1 MRVSPILLALCL
13 LLGTAAQAHRVSE
26 SGSKHWTVVS
36 TETLSALRE
45 QNRELVLVNVL
56 PKIIHDQMHISGSIN
71 IPLGAIETSPAL
83 PRDKQTQVVFY
94 CMGRLCMYSPKAAD
108 LAHEMGYDNLLVYRE
123 GLLGWRRAGLP
134 VECSATYPQ
143 VDVPLI
149 SAHDLAS
156 DTESY
161 LLDLR
166 PADHF
171 ARGHVARSVNID
183 LEVLHEAVDRL
194 PRDRRIVLI
203 DHKGKLTLTTGRFLA
218 SQGFTSISRLDGGF
232 NAWVKSGLAVERD
245 GASASTAAVNTD
257 AVPR

>member
-1 MRVSPILLALCL
+1 MLLALCL
-13 LLGTAAQAHRVSE
+13 LPGTAAQAHRVSE
-26 SGSKHWTVVS
+26 DGSKHWTVVS
-36 TETLSALRE
+36 TETLSALRGT
-45 QNRELVLVNVL
+45 NPNLVLVNVL

-71 IPLGAIETSPAL
+71 IPLGAIRTSPAL

-134 VECSATYPQ
+134 VESSATYPN
-143 VDVPLI
+143 VDVPMI

-171 ARGHVARSVNID
+171 ARGHVERSVNID
-183 LEVLHEAVDRL
+183 LEVLHESVERL

-218 SQGFTSISRLDGGF
+218 SQGLTDISRLDGGF

-245 GASASTAAVNTD
+245 GARASATSASANEAS
-257 AVPR
+257 R